1 MNTLQKDHDG
11 QSTSRDNNV
20 RGGVKRKLINGT
32 NGTSMANGHNNDIA
46 TVSPSRSA
54 KSPKLGTVTNIIAYR
69 SIDSYFQLVINQF
82 LISMR

>member
-11 QSTSRDNNV
+11 QSTTKDNNV
-20 RGGVKRKLINGT
+20 RGGVKRKLYNGT

-54 KSPKLGTVTNIIAYR
+54 KSPKLGTITNIIT
-69 SIDSYFQLVINQF
+69 DSYFQLVINQF